1 MSSTGAPFRFLGL
14 VTGGWASARFAWIW
28 QTGSGLVTGA
38 AAVTVATVAAPPV
51 VERVSEVV
59 APPAE
64 AAKPKRA
71 VVSGVT
77 VGLDQEWAASSGSS
91 VAVALDSS
99 AGSGGLL
106 LASRSPSPGFSDAG
120 DPYTPPPAAPAA
132 PPSWRPGRSRLSG
145 SAWMFL
151 RGMGSPGVLASGGQ
165 LGGSQAGARLAYRIT
180 GEESAGLSVVGRY
193 YAPIPDDSGAEA
205 ALGLEWQ
212 PWAKVPVRLGVERRF
227 KLGPQGRNA
236 WSAYAAG
243 GFYRILPGR
252 VELDGYGQAGVVGTK
267 QRDLFVDGAVRAGKQ
282 MPVGRNK
289 TLILGGGVWGAAQPG
304 VSRLDLGPRAALRM
318 PVKRATVTAAVE
330 GRMRVAGNAMPGST
344 AALTLAA
351 DF

>member
-14 VTGGWASARFAWIW
+14 VTGGWASARFAWAW
-28 QTGSGLVTGA
+28 QAGSGVVTGV

-51 VERVSEVV
+51 VERLSEVV

-64 AAKPKRA
+64 AAKPKR
-71 VVSGVT
+71 VVSSGVT
-77 VGLDQEWAASSGSS
+77 VRLDQQWAASSGSS
-91 VAVALDSS
+91 VAIALD
-99 AGSGGLL
+99 AADGADGLL
-106 LASRSPSPGFSDAG
+106 LASRAASPGFSEAG
-120 DPYTPPPAAPAA
+120 DASSPPPAAPAA
-132 PPSWRPGRSRLSG
+132 PPSWRPGRSRWSG

-151 RGMGSPGVLASGGQ
+151 RGMGSPGVLANGGQ

-180 GEESAGLSVVGRY
+180 GEDSAGLSLVGRY
-193 YAPIPDDSGAEA
+193 YSPLPEDSGSEA

-212 PWAKVPVRLGVERRF
+212 PWARVPVRLGVERRF
-227 KLGPQGRNA
+227 ALGPQGRNA

-243 GFYRILPGR
+243 GFYKMLPGK
-252 VELDGYGQAGVVGTK
+252 VELDGYAQGGVVGARR
-267 QRDLFVDGAVRAGKQ
+267 RDLFVDGAVRAGKQ
-282 MPVGRNK
+282 LPVGRNK

-304 VSRLDLGPRAALRM
+304 VSRLDIGPRAALRM

-330 GRMRVAGNAMPGST
+330 GRMRVAGNAAPGST
-344 AALTLAA
+344 AAVTLAA